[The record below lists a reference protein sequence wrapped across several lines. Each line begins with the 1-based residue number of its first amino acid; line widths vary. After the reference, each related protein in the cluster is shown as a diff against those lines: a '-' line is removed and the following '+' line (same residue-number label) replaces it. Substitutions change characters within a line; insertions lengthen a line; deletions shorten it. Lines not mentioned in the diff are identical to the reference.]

1 MDMLPSPT
9 GVFPPSLPLPPQ
21 FGPPQVALSSHE
33 RAELDK
39 SMQDTGGISGV
50 RDALLGMDVMEAEAQ
65 DPADAEK
72 IKDRIRDIGV
82 PAVNQL
88 LRSSMAEAY
97 VEQMPTDMT
106 HFALSGGVLGA
117 YMCFYCCILLPL
129 SIAAIVYAVIGP
141 CATVYRLCVALVG
154 AYGLSTLIPTVPLL
168 SHMAKLIHAS
178 ASAGV
183 GGWRAVVIARRKLGS
198 AIGTVAKSA
207 MYGLTAGITG
217 LIVSGMVAIA
227 KQGCRPMC
235 SVMWVIVAVMAVI
248 VPVAATRQVS
258 SFSKS
263 AIMDEEDADARQLR
277 HSRQN
282 CHGDRKMLY
291 HLRVVDL
298 CTYCGPHSRAAP
310 RHAVRQPRFCLAAGR
325 SIVVCGGGLQS
336 AGRGLLASSAAASD
350 TRNMLT

>member
-65 DPADAEK
+65 DPEDAKK
-72 IKDRIRDIGV
+72 IKKHIRDIGV

-168 SHMAKLIHAS
+168 SHMAKLIHAI

-207 MYGLTAGITG
+207 MYGLTTGITG

-248 VPVAATRQVS
+248 VPVAATRQVP

-263 AIMDEEDADARQLR
+263 AIMDEEDADDSSGTADKTVTAIAKCCITCVLWTFALIVGLIAGLHPDMQCA
-277 HSRQN
+277 N
-282 CHGDRKMLY
+282 PDF
-291 HLRVVDL
+291 VW
-298 CTYCGPHSRAAP
+298 
-310 RHAVRQPRFCLAAGR
+310 QPA
-325 SIVVCGGGLQS
+325 
-336 AGRGLLASSAAASD
+336 D
-350 TRNMLT
+350 P